1 MKNKIIIVTMISL
14 VFLIIPQANA
24 ESVPDWVKNTAG
36 WWSTDAISEK
46 EFVNA
51 IQFLVNDKI
60 IQVSVSGSVGTSN
73 GVPDWVKNTAGWWS
87 TDAISE
93 KEFVNAIEF
102 LIKSGI
108 INIESNLTCQK
119 DLETFSS
126 NLNKINIACEN
137 YYSDKTSELIPY
149 ESFSELNK
157 KGFVGEDFP
166 IKKPNDEFRVFVL
179 GGSVMQGSGN
189 SSPHTTTPHI
199 FQKMIVNNNNESTV
213 NVINVAGSAG
223 DGKYQLKI
231 IKTTLLEYEP
241 DLVILYTGWNDLS
254 KDYPVMG
261 IVEFFKSVC
270 NTGKQNNFDI
280 MIALQPIAGF
290 GNKVLTEQEKINS
303 LTGQDHNGF
312 QLLQAKSTY
321 DWLER
326 ESEILIKNSDN
337 NACTF
342 HDLRNTFDDISGPI
356 YWDQGH
362 MSDAGNL
369 ILADRFL
376 KELSKTHPNTFS
388 YNEKFYNIIKNY
400 NHPSIT
406 ELIISELGINVDYS
420 NVSYKDITNSF
431 NAKGNY
437 FELKEN
443 SGEEGILV
451 GKDLRNV
458 DLNSINLKGNDLT
471 GANLSGHPGFIRDLR
486 NVDFTNT
493 IIRDADLS
501 YTNLEGKSF
510 SGIDI
515 RGIDFSNAN
524 LKNADFTGASVSKI
538 LQEFSGKNDD
548 ECKDILDAIA
558 CTKNTVQNESI
569 RINFSNADLTNAKFG
584 NSEEGDYQ
592 RVSFADFTNAT
603 LTDVNLENVKF
614 IGADFTNAKLN
625 NIVGEKLIFAVSDF
639 TNVEMNNFEF
649 SDIWFMEVLFDNAEM
664 KNGEFDSISAV
675 NVSFKNTDLDGT
687 FFIESQF
694 AGSVNMN
701 CKNNTNCN

>member
-51 IQFLVNDKI
+51 IEFLVNDKI
-60 IQVSVSGSVGTSN
+60 IQVSVSEYAGTSN

-108 INIESNLTCQK
+108 INIESDLTCQK

-126 NLNKINIACEN
+126 NLNKINIACED

-149 ESFSELNK
+149 ESVSSNLNK
-157 KGFVGEDFP
+157 KGFVGEEFP

-179 GGSVMQGSGN
+179 GDSVIQGSGN
-189 SSPHTTTPHI
+189 SSPHTTAPYI
-199 FQKMIVNNNNESTV
+199 LQKMIVNNNNESTA
-213 NVINVAGSAG
+213 NVINAAGG
-223 DGKYQLKI
+223 GGLVDYQAEM
-231 IKTTLLEYEP
+231 IKTILPEYEP
-241 DLVILYTGWNDLS
+241 DVVILYTGWNELS
-254 KDYPVMG
+254 RDYPVMG
-261 IVEFFKSVC
+261 IIDFLRGVC
-270 NTGKQNNFDI
+270 NTDRQNNFDI
-280 MIALQPIAGF
+280 MIVLQPIAGF

-326 ESEILIKNSDN
+326 EIEILIKNSDN

-362 MSDAGNL
+362 VSDTGNL

-376 KELSKTHPNTFS
+376 KELSKTYPNTFS
-388 YNEKFYNIIKNY
+388 YNEKFYNIIKDY

-420 NVSYKDITNSF
+420 NVSYKDVTNFSDP
-431 NAKGNY
+431 KGNY
-437 FELKEN
+437 FDLKEN
-443 SGEEGILV
+443 SGIEGILV
-451 GKDLRNV
+451 GNDLRNV
-458 DLNSINLKGNDLT
+458 NLNTISLNGKDLT
-471 GANLSGHPGFIRDLR
+471 GANLSGQDLR
-486 NVDFTNT
+486 EIDIAST
-493 IIRDADLS
+493 IIRGADLS
-501 YTNLEGKSF
+501 YTNLEGKDLSKM
-510 SGIDI
+510 DL
-515 RGIDFSNAN
+515 RGINFMGANLKDVNFTDAIFSKPIQIKGDCDDEDKRLNLFKNFKCGSTVVKNEGIRTDFTNAN
-524 LKNADFTGASVSKI
+524 LINA
-538 LQEFSGKNDD
+538 EFGIK
-548 ECKDILDAIA
+548 EIK
-558 CTKNTVQNESI
+558 E
-569 RINFSNADLTNAKFG
+569 
-584 NSEEGDYQ
+584 YQ
-592 RVSFADFTNAT
+592 KVFFADFTNANM
-603 LTDVNLENVKF
+603 TDVSLNDIQFAGGNFTDAELNGISGKQIF
-614 IGADFTNAKLN
+614 IVD
-625 NIVGEKLIFAVSDF
+625 SDF
-639 TNVEMNNFEF
+639 T
-649 SDIWFMEVLFDNAEM
+649 NAEM
-664 KNGEFDSISAV
+664 KNFKISETWLQSTSFYNADMINGAFDSMI
-675 NVSFKNTDLDGT
+675 FTDVDFTETDFQGT
-687 FFIESQF
+687 EFTIIIEIGDS
-694 AGSVNMN
+694 NNYN
-701 CKNNTNCN
+701 CKNNIICNLK

>member
-1 MKNKIIIVTMISL
+1 MKNKIVIVTMVSL

-36 WWSTDAISEK
+36 WWA
-46 EFVNA
+46 
-51 IQFLVNDKI
+51 
-60 IQVSVSGSVGTSN
+60 
-73 GVPDWVKNTAGWWS
+73 

-102 LIKSGI
+102 LIENGI
-108 INIESNLTCQK
+108 INIESNFTCQK

-166 IKKPNDEFRVFVL
+166 IKKLNDEFRVFVL

-189 SSPHTTTPHI
+189 SSPHTTIPHI
-199 FQKMIVNNNNESTV
+199 LQKMIVNENNESTV

-223 DGKYQLKI
+223 NAEYQEKI

-261 IVEFFKSVC
+261 TVHFLREVC

-326 ESEILIKNSDN
+326 EIEILIKNSDN

-342 HDLRNTFDDISGPI
+342 HDLRDAFDDISGPI

-388 YNEKFYNIIKNY
+388 YNEKFYNIIRNY

-437 FELKEN
+437 FELKEKF
-443 SGEEGILV
+443 GIEGILV
-451 GKDLRNV
+451 GKDLRDV
-458 DLNSINLKGNDLT
+458 DLNSINLNGKDLT

-515 RGIDFSNAN
+515 RGINFSNSN
-524 LKNADFTGASVSKI
+524 LKNADFREASISKT
-538 LQEFSGKNDD
+538 LQVWAGMNGELCIDLIDS
-548 ECKDILDAIA
+548 IA
-558 CTKNTVQNESI
+558 CTNNVVQNESI
-569 RINFSNADLTNAKFG
+569 RINFSNADLTNAEFG
-584 NSEEGDYQ
+584 ILEGGTEHQ
-592 RVSFADFTNAT
+592 IINFADFTNAN
-603 LTDVNLENVKF
+603 LTDVNLNIVKVV
-614 IGADFTNAKLN
+614 GADFTNAKLN
-625 NIVGEKLIFAVSDF
+625 NIVGEDVIFASSDF
-639 TNVEMNNFEF
+639 TNVEMNNFKF
-649 SDIWFMEVLFDNAEM
+649 SDIWCVNVLFDNAGM
-664 KNGEFDSISAV
+664 KNGEFNYFSAI
-675 NVSFKNTDLDGT
+675 NVSFKNTDLNET
-687 FFIESQF
+687 VFNEARF

-701 CKNNTNCN
+701 CKNNVNCN

>member
-1 MKNKIIIVTMISL
+1 MFGAGVLNVY
-14 VFLIIPQANA
+14 A

-36 WWSTDAISEK
+36 WWATDAISEI

-51 IQFLVNDKI
+51 IEFLVNQGI
-60 IQVSVSGSVGTSN
+60 INVSGSAENELNDGI
-73 GVPDWVKNTAGWWS
+73 PDWVKNTAGWWA

-93 KEFVNAIEF
+93 IEFVNAIEF
-102 LIKSGI
+102 LVNIRI
-108 INIESNLTCQK
+108 INIESNEKCVNDFLKYFDNKQK
-119 DLETFSS
+119 IIEVCDEYKNYEFELRPYDVEINFNEEGFRNIEFNAQKS
-126 NLNKINIACEN
+126 NDVYRI
-137 YYSDKTSELIPY
+137 
-149 ESFSELNK
+149 FM
-157 KGFVGEDFP
+157 V
-166 IKKPNDEFRVFVL
+166 
-179 GGSVMQGSGN
+179 GGSTMFGSGSTDSGTIPFLLQKMIDSQEIDLDVEIINAGVSGGN
-189 SSPHTTTPHI
+189 SSTERTLIETKLIDYSP
-199 FQKMIVNNNNESTV
+199 N
-213 NVINVAGSAG
+213 
-223 DGKYQLKI
+223 LI
-231 IKTTLLEYEP
+231 IMY
-241 DLVILYTGWNDLS
+241 DGWNDLS
-254 KDYPVMG
+254 ADYPVKKITMNYNS
-261 IVEFFKSVC
+261 ICKLAKE
-270 NTGKQNNFDI
+270 QNFDV

-406 ELIISELGINVDYS
+406 KLIISELGINVDYS

-437 FELKEN
+437 FELKEK
-443 SGEEGILV
+443 SGIEGILV

-524 LKNADFTGASVSKI
+524 LKNADFTGASVSKT
-538 LQEFSGKNDD
+538 LQDFSGKNDD
-548 ECKDILDAIA
+548 LCKDIFDAIE

-584 NSEEGDYQ
+584 SLEGDPEKQ
-592 RVSFADFTNAT
+592 MVNFADFTNAT

-639 TNVEMNNFEF
+639 TNVEMNNFKF
-649 SDIWFMEVLFDNAEM
+649 SDIWFMEVLFDNSEM

-675 NVSFKNTDLDGT
+675 NVSFKNTDLDET
-687 FFIESQF
+687 LFIESQF

>member
-179 GGSVMQGSGN
+179 GGSVIQGSGN
-189 SSPHTTTPHI
+189 SSPPTTVPYI
-199 FQKMIVNNNNESTV
+199 LQKMIVNNNNESTV
-213 NVINVAGSAG
+213 NVINAAGG
-223 DGKYQLKI
+223 GGLVYYQAEM
-231 IKTTLLEYEP
+231 IKTTLPEYEP
-241 DLVILYTGWNDLS
+241 DLVILFTGWNELS
-254 KDYPVMG
+254 RDYPVMG
-261 IVEFFKSVC
+261 VIDFLRGVC
-270 NTGKQNNFDI
+270 NTDKQNNFDI
-280 MIALQPIAGF
+280 MIVLQPIAGF

-312 QLLQAKSTY
+312 QLLQARSTY

-326 ESEILIKNSDN
+326 EIEILIKNSDN

-362 MSDAGNL
+362 VSDTGNL

-376 KELSKTHPNTFS
+376 KELSKIYPNIFS
-388 YNEKFYNIIKNY
+388 YNEKFYNIIRDY

-420 NVSYKDITNSF
+420 NVSYKDVTNFSDP
-431 NAKGNY
+431 KGNY
-437 FELKEN
+437 FDLKEN
-443 SGEEGILV
+443 SGIEGILV

-458 DLNSINLKGNDLT
+458 NLNSINLNGKDLT
-471 GANLSGHPGFIRDLR
+471 GANLSGQDLR
-486 NVDFTNT
+486 EIDITST
-493 IIRDADLS
+493 IIRGVDLS
-501 YTNLEGKSF
+501 YTNLEEKDLSKM
-510 SGIDI
+510 DL
-515 RGIDFSNAN
+515 RGINFMGAN
-524 LKNADFTGASVSKI
+524 LEDVNFTDAVFSKPVQI
-538 LQEFSGKNDD
+538 VGDCDD
-548 ECKDILDAIA
+548 EDYHLNLL
-558 CTKNTVQNESI
+558 KNFKCISAVVKNEGI
-569 RINFSNADLTNAKFG
+569 RT
-584 NSEEGDYQ
+584 
-592 RVSFADFTNAT
+592 DFTNA
-603 LTDVNLENVKF
+603 NLINAEFGIKETKVYQTMYF
-614 IGADFTNAKLN
+614 VDFTNAEMTDVSLN
-625 NIVGEKLIFAVSDF
+625 GVQIIRGNFTDAEMNGISGKQIYILESDF
-639 TNVEMNNFEF
+639 T
-649 SDIWFMEVLFDNAEM
+649 DAEM
-664 KNGEFDSISAV
+664 KNFKISETWLQSTSFYNADMINGDFDSMIFH
-675 NVSFKNTDLDGT
+675 NVDFTGT
-687 FFIESQF
+687 EFQGTEFTLIKDF
-694 AGSVNMN
+694 GDNNYN
-701 CKNNTNCN
+701 CKNNIICNLK

>member
-1 MKNKIIIVTMISL
+1 VD
-14 VFLIIPQANA
+14 FLRDI
-24 ESVPDWVKNTAG
+24 
-36 WWSTDAISEK
+36 
-46 EFVNA
+46 
-51 IQFLVNDKI
+51 
-60 IQVSVSGSVGTSN
+60 
-73 GVPDWVKNTAGWWS
+73 
-87 TDAISE
+87 
-93 KEFVNAIEF
+93 
-102 LIKSGI
+102 
-108 INIESNLTCQK
+108 
-119 DLETFSS
+119 
-126 NLNKINIACEN
+126 
-137 YYSDKTSELIPY
+137 
-149 ESFSELNK
+149 
-157 KGFVGEDFP
+157 
-166 IKKPNDEFRVFVL
+166 
-179 GGSVMQGSGN
+179 
-189 SSPHTTTPHI
+189 
-199 FQKMIVNNNNESTV
+199 
-213 NVINVAGSAG
+213 
-223 DGKYQLKI
+223 
-231 IKTTLLEYEP
+231 
-241 DLVILYTGWNDLS
+241 
-254 KDYPVMG
+254 
-261 IVEFFKSVC
+261 C
-270 NTGKQNNFDI
+270 NTGKQNNFDV

-538 LQEFSGKNDD
+538 LQDFSGKNDD
-548 ECKDILDAIA
+548 LCKDIFDAIA